1 MDPSFKPYRTGM
13 MTVLERYPCGKEN
26 GKTKGRCF
34 VYYLCK
40 CDCGKEFIVGGD
52 ELSKHP
58 YSCGCIPKPKKGEAG
73 RTNDWALGYDKEKH
87 TMDLHAKT
95 YKSRLFHLQIRCI
108 RSCLEQEKKA
118 LGSPYHFPADQT
130 LSRLVQNKKRSPRSP
145 YRR

>member
-1 MDPSFKPYRTGM
+1 M
-13 MTVLERYPCGKEN
+13 
-26 GKTKGRCF
+26 
-34 VYYLCK
+34 
-40 CDCGKEFIVGGD
+40 
-52 ELSKHP
+52 
-58 YSCGCIPKPKKGEAG
+58 YSETEKGEAG

-130 LSRLVQNKKRSPRSP
+130 LSRLVQNKKEAIEARIAGEKKYFDP
-145 YRR
+145 YIKEKHKSQ